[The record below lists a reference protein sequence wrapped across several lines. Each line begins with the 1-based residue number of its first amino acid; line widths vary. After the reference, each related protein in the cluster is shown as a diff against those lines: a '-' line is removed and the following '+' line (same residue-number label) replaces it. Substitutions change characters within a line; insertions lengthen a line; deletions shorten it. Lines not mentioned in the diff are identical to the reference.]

1 MDFKT
6 DKEWLV
12 IVNPNAGRKKGIR
25 DWGKISDLLDH
36 HDFSYYPVFTEY
48 PRHAIQLSCDLIGKG
63 FKKVIVVGGD
73 GTMNEVVNGLFLQ
86 KRYRTTQVILGMV
99 TVGTGNDWG
108 RMFNIPKDYEQAILV
123 LKKCQTYVQDA
134 GTVKYM
140 NSDEHFHRY
149 FINIAGLGFDA
160 VVTKKTNA
168 QKEKGR
174 SSTLLYFYN
183 IISSLFSYSYADTCI
198 SIDGKDY
205 RNKVFSM
212 NVGIGKY
219 NGGGM
224 MQLPAAIADDGLF
237 DLTIIKKISKPDL
250 IVSLKRLYNGTIAK
264 HPKVTTY
271 TGKEIRIDSS
281 EKILLETDGESLGHT
296 PLEFNIIPKSI
307 RVITGQP
314 EAIRVQHSA

>member
-1 MDFKT
+1 MNFNAE
-6 DKEWLV
+6 KEWLV
-12 IVNPNAGRKKGIR
+12 IVNPNAGRKKGIK
-25 DWGKISDLLDH
+25 DWGRISNLLDRF
-36 HDFSYYPVFTEY
+36 DFSYYHVFTEY
-48 PRHAIQLSCDLIGKG
+48 PRHAIQLSCDLIEKG
-63 FKKVIVVGGD
+63 FRKIIVVGGD

-86 KRYRTTQVILGMV
+86 RRFSTTQVMLGMI

-108 RMFNIPKDYEQAILV
+108 RMFNIPKDYEQAVAV
-123 LKKCQTYVQDA
+123 LKKCNTYVQDA

-140 NSDEHFHRY
+140 SNDGHNHRY
-149 FINIAGLGFDA
+149 FVNIAGLGFDA

-168 QKEKGR
+168 QKEKGKGG
-174 SSTLLYFYN
+174 TLLYLIN
-183 IISSLFSYSYADTCI
+183 IISSLFSYSYTDTQI
-198 SIDGKDY
+198 NVDGKDY

-224 MQLPAAIADDGLF
+224 MQVPAAVADDGLF
-237 DLTIIKKISKPDL
+237 DLTVIRKISKPDL
-250 IVSLKRLYNGTIAK
+250 IVSLRRLYDGTIAS

-307 RVITGQP
+307 RIITGA
-314 EAIRVQHSA
+314 EAN